1 MDNEKVQAITEWE
14 EPVLALPDHK
24 KPFEVRTDASDFAI
38 GRVLMQKGTP

>member
-1 MDNEKVQAITEWE
+1 MDNDKVQAITEWE